1 MFQGKDM
8 KATPIIIAD
17 SSDEK
22 SMTEMAKRAKVIVN
36 AVGPYRL
43 YGEPVVKAAAENGA
57 SYVDISGEPAFLEKM
72 QMLYSEKAKEK
83 GIYVV
88 GACGWDSIPCD
99 LGVNFLKEKF
109 DGDLNH
115 VETFVQLKSGPLGY
129 AINAGTYQTLILA
142 FSETANDGLGKI
154 RRAIMPEKIV
164 KGAVKPPKR
173 GTIWHMQEK
182 ELDTW
187 AMPFLGSDKSI
198 VNRSQYY
205 DAVVNGKRPVHVETY
220 HGVSSLFW
228 AIMIAIWIFIFS
240 FLVQYE
246 FTRKILQRYPDL
258 CSFNM
263 FKNSGPT
270 EEQIAGASFVYW
282 FFGYG
287 YSDRKPLGE
296 HHVGNPDQRV
306 SKNLCIPFLQTF

>member
-1 MFQGKDM
+1 MG
-8 KATPIIIAD
+8 
-17 SSDEK
+17 
-22 SMTEMAKRAKVIVN
+22 V
-36 AVGPYRL
+36 
-43 YGEPVVKAAAENGA
+43 
-57 SYVDISGEPAFLEKM
+57 
-72 QMLYSEKAKEK
+72 
-83 GIYVV
+83 YVV

-164 KGAVKPPKR
+164 KGAIKPPKR

-205 DAVVNGKRPVHVETY
+205 DAVVHVETY
-220 HGVSSLFW
+220 RGDSSLFW
-228 AIMIAIWIFIFS
+228 AIMIAIWIFLFS

-246 FTRKILQRYPDL
+246 FTRKILQKYPDL

-287 YSDRKPLGE
+287 YSDRKPLRE
-296 HHVGNPDQRV
+296 QHVGNPDKRMVVTCKGPDAGYMATSACVLSAALALIHSENLPEGYEILAERKYYLQPSRGRESIRIWNHLESF
-306 SKNLCIPFLQTF
+306 SKSKHLRNPFELAVVVRLLSGLWV